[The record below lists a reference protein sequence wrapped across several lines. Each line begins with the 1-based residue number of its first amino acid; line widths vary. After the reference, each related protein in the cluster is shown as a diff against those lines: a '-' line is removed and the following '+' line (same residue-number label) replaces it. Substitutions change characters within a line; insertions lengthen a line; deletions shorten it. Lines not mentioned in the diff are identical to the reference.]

1 MGGLISIFIS
11 AGTNM
16 TYLPRRLYEP
26 FSDSTR
32 SVWRS
37 SFSRLHK
44 TLFPPYTLLDLICG
58 RFIPGLFTLTLISFW
73 KGQRDTAAAGFNSDH
88 RMEDF
93 RLNDLLCRSN
103 RKCDLDLVFNLYG
116 PSSNLY
122 RCDSESGL
130 F

>member
-1 MGGLISIFIS
+1 MAVIIFSPSQNLISALHFIRPDLWS
-11 AGTNM
+11 FYSRA
-16 TYLPRRLYEP
+16 LY
-26 FSDSTR
+26 SDSH
-32 SVWRS
+32 
-37 SFSRLHK
+37 F
-44 TLFPPYTLLDLICG
+44 
-58 RFIPGLFTLTLISFW
+58 FW